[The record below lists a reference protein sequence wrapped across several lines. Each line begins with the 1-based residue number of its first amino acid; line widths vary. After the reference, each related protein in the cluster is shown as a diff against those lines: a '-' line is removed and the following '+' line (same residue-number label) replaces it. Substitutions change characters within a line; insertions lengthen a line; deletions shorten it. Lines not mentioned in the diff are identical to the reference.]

1 MIVFVINK
9 HGEPLMPCSP
19 RTARKLLQDKK
30 GQMISWQPFAIQ
42 LLYGSAGYKQP
53 ITFGVDVGAQ
63 HVGLAIM
70 SETRVLAK
78 GTLELRH
85 DVSELLTTRCTL
97 RRSRRSRKTRY
108 RRSKFRYHTQR
119 VYHIKKK
126 KWVKIKPPFT
136 SPRSKG
142 WLPPSIQSR
151 LDNTFHWIDRFMALL
166 PNPQLS
172 IEVGKFDVQ
181 KMMNPAIQGVEYQQG
196 PTAGYYDVRYFV
208 LARDQ
213 YTCQVCQKKKGKI
226 LHTHHILY
234 RSCGGSDRADNLITV
249 CTECHTSANHQVG
262 GILWQWMQK
271 NKRVPRYKETA
282 FMNVQRH
289 RIFTKYPEAH
299 ITYGSIT
306 TPHRKELG
314 LPKTHAN
321 DAIAITGI
329 LTITR
334 QPDDAFV
341 IRQFRKKK
349 RSLHEATARKGRT
362 TKNRTAKRNEKNT
375 KQAGGFFMNDT
386 VRVFGKIGFIT
397 GFTGSAAY
405 IKDIY
410 DAYITPLDKGYKQ
423 VRLRELQLVRHNNNW
438 QFIPCLRFT

>member
-1 MIVFVINK
+1 MDA
-9 HGEPLMPCSP
+9 EE
-19 RTARKLLQDKK
+19 Q
-30 GQMISWQPFAIQ
+30 
-42 LLYGSAGYKQP
+42 AGATVQGNRLHECA
-53 ITFGVDVGAQ
+53 T
-63 HVGLAIM
+63 
-70 SETRVLAK
+70 
-78 GTLELRH
+78 
-85 DVSELLTTRCTL
+85 
-97 RRSRRSRKTRY
+97 
-108 RRSKFRYHTQR
+108 
-119 VYHIKKK
+119 
-126 KWVKIKPPFT
+126 
-136 SPRSKG
+136 
-142 WLPPSIQSR
+142 PS
-151 LDNTFHWIDRFMALL
+151 
-166 PNPQLS
+166 
-172 IEVGKFDVQ
+172 
-181 KMMNPAIQGVEYQQG
+181 
-196 PTAGYYDVRYFV
+196 YF
-208 LARDQ
+208 
-213 YTCQVCQKKKGKI
+213 
-226 LHTHHILY
+226 
-234 RSCGGSDRADNLITV
+234 
-249 CTECHTSANHQVG
+249 
-262 GILWQWMQK
+262 
-271 NKRVPRYKETA
+271 
-282 FMNVQRH
+282 
-289 RIFTKYPEAH
+289 
-299 ITYGSIT
+299 IT

-334 QPDDAFV
+334 QPDDAFL